1 MSKQDAYQQLLHA
14 MQGLVE
20 GQRNWVCNLA
30 NASSLLWHMYRS
42 LGSPSSSVNWA
53 GFYVRDRNDR
63 AQLILGPF
71 HGKVACQTIKIG
83 DGVCGTAAKEG
94 RMLMLEDVEAFP
106 GHIACDAE
114 SKSEIV
120 APIKVGEK
128 VRCPAASSERLKTID
143 STSSPGGRGCRHRLR
158 RQERIRYGRPSGF
171 AKTGKPAEWLL

>member
-128 VRCPAASSERLKTID
+128 VVGVVDIDCADKKGFDMVDQVGLQRLANLL
-143 STSSPGGRGCRHRLR
+143 SGCCDW
-158 RQERIRYGRPSGF
+158 E
-171 AKTGKPAEWLL
+171 ELL